1 MDIRKL
7 VCRPLVVGVLGAAL
21 CLPGFGATY
30 TGGDCPAENLLHRW
44 SFNGEG
50 RDLVGGSTASLGA
63 AVTQGDQMVTITIG
77 TAGTGFVD
85 LGTNMLPTDGSPV
98 TIEIWATPHSFTTW
112 SRVFQIGPNANDCLL
127 LAWKRDSDST
137 DRIQITKGGSKMWSV
152 ENVLV
157 GYTANTEYHISVT
170 ITPRTDGKADLAWA
184 RRDARTGAIIKQ
196 GSGTTG
202 KAWSIAEIASGSF
215 YLGHSL
221 SPGDADAHASYNE
234 VRVWNA
240 ALTPEQLTW
249 SARLG
254 ADTLPTAAAAG
265 AENTTISFAA
275 ESRGKVSVNGA
286 AASVSGT
293 ATVAKNELV
302 TLTAVPDANYHF
314 FAWSGDLWAIQSG
327 TVSDASITVYAAS
340 AASFTA
346 SFRQNLSTWT
356 GAGANEFWSTA
367 ANWQDGLLPVE
378 HSQLVFNGNVRTVNQ
393 NDWVASLDKLTF
405 GTDAAPY
412 ALTGN
417 GVVLGAL
424 ENLSAATQTVDLA
437 VSAATNALPISNS
450 GDIVFNQTV
459 TAPTLVFI
467 GSGTTV
473 FNLQVASS
481 AQTLDANAT
490 AVFKGGINAG
500 NADNYF
506 KGGTSYLNGS
516 TSANSI
522 RLQTNDTSLVFDGA
536 DTVCNLAADLT
547 VSSATL
553 AGETTTVNINQ
564 GTLTFGSNFLSDNSG
579 GEGGKTAKAGGNGTI
594 NQTGGDVTVGRYF
607 IVGRDHVGTY
617 NLAGGTLVATATGS
631 DYAFLGEVGGSVGTL
646 NVGGDSRLSVGQS
659 LLVGRYGTGYMNV
672 SGGEVVVPGWL
683 SIAQQTTGVGAVNVT
698 GGKITQTRTNAGLVI
713 GDRGKGAL
721 NISGTGMVDLAGVL
735 SFARNAANVPC
746 ELNLTDGGTLK
757 TSAIRLDNPSSFASM
772 YVDDGTIVANGSGAV
787 LDNFINMPYFS
798 VGSNGMTLDTQNNTV
813 IVNRAFGAGSVGA
826 TITKTGSGVLCMPAS
841 SAVPVKVQEGVLASM
856 PAIADGSVNGNLA
869 AHLLHRW
876 SFNGDFTDSVGGL
889 VASSVGTTF
898 VENTVRTTGGGS
910 AASYVTLDP
919 AALPKDRPFTIEIFA
934 TPRKVY
940 SWSRIFSFG
949 KGAPASTHQN
959 NLFMSWTRGTNQN
972 QEEIR
977 FTYNGEKVVNADE
990 TLQPFT
996 LDTKWHIALTYV
1008 PNVTVDGKGRFFWS
1022 KTDMNGANHR
1032 ESAAF
1037 TSKPVDFQAWGI
1049 DGFYLGR
1056 SYWSADG
1063 DAEADYDEVRIWDV
1077 ALTSEQL
1084 IANAKS
1090 GPDVLPAC
1098 ELLVHRWSFNGNA
1111 KDSVG
1116 GTTASLVGAVAQ
1128 GDQTV
1133 SLTGGATEPGYVNLG
1148 ANMLP
1153 TDGSPVTIE
1162 IWATPH
1168 SFPTWSRV
1176 FDIGPDKN
1184 NYLLLAWTQR
1194 TDDKTDRCQIMKGG
1208 TALMA
1213 VNDKIFGYTLGTEY
1227 HIAVTITPMADGKA
1241 SLVWARRDARTGA
1254 LIKQG
1259 SGTTSASWALA
1270 DIAGGSF
1277 YLGHSQSYPTDADA
1291 NASYN
1296 EVRVWKGALTDAQLT
1311 RNAALGPDVLPT
1323 ESAESIAVV
1332 ELAAGTTFKAPSG
1345 EVTVGTLSGVGTV
1358 SGAVAVVD
1366 TLDIAGEDIGSMTFN
1381 GTLAVKGTWL
1391 LDVDDAD
1398 CDLLTGTGTL
1408 DLSQATIV
1416 VRDVTKLREC
1426 QLLATVGEV
1435 KGYKQAA
1442 VGVKGYRLV
1451 YNNNRLTLASK
1462 GLCIFIR

>member
-1 MDIRKL
+1 MKKS
-7 VCRPLVVGVLGAAL
+7 CQFLVVGVLGAAL
-21 CLPGFGATY
+21 CLPGFGVTY

-44 SFNGEG
+44 SFNGDA
-50 RDLVGGSTASLGA
+50 RDSVGGSTASLGA

-85 LGTNMLPTDGSPV
+85 LGANMLPTDGSPV

-112 SRVFQIGPNANDCLL
+112 SRVFQIGQNASDCLL
-127 LAWKRDSDST
+127 LAWTRDRDST
-137 DRIQITKGGSKMWSV
+137 DRIQITKGGSKMWAV

-184 RRDARTGAIIKQ
+184 RRDARTGAILKQ

-202 KAWSIAEIASGSF
+202 QAWSIADIARGSF

-234 VRVWNA
+234 VRVWKG

-265 AENTTISFAA
+265 AVNTTIAFDA
-275 ESRGKVSVNGA
+275 ESGGKVSANGA

-293 ATVAKNELV
+293 VTAAKNELV

-314 FAWSGDLWAIQSG
+314 FAWSGDIWAVQSG
-327 TVSDASITVYAAS
+327 TASDASITVYAAS
-340 AASFTA
+340 AASFSA
-346 SFRQNLSTWT
+346 SFHQNLSTWT
-356 GAGANEFWSTA
+356 GAGANDFWSTA
-367 ANWQDGLLPVE
+367 ANWQDSFLPVE
-378 HSQLVFNGNVRTVNQ
+378 HSQLVFNGNVQTANQ
-393 NDWVASLDKLTF
+393 NDRIASLDKLTF
-405 GTDAAPY
+405 GADAASY
-412 ALTGN
+412 TLTGN
-417 GVVLGAL
+417 GVALGAL

-437 VSAATNALPISNS
+437 VSAATSTLPISNS
-450 GDIVFNQTV
+450 GDVVFNQAV
-459 TAPTLVFI
+459 TAPALAFT

-473 FNLQVASS
+473 FNQQVASS
-481 AQTLDANAT
+481 TQTLDANAT

-500 NADNYF
+500 TADNYF
-506 KGGTSYLNGS
+506 KGGGTSYLNG
-516 TSANSI
+516 TTAANSI
-522 RLQTNDTSLVFDGA
+522 RLQTNGTTLEFDGA

-553 AGETTTVNINQ
+553 SGETTTVNINQ
-564 GTLTFGSNFLSDNSG
+564 GTLTVGSNFLTDNSG
-579 GEGGKTAKAGGNGTI
+579 GTGGGTAKAGGNGTV
-594 NQTGGDVTVGRYF
+594 NQAGGDVTVGRYF

-617 NLAGGTLVATATGS
+617 NLTGGTLVATATGG

-659 LLVGRYGTGYMNV
+659 FLVGRYGTGYMNV

-683 SIAQQTTGVGAVNVT
+683 SIAQQATGVGAVNVT
-698 GGKITQTRTNAGLVI
+698 GGKITQTKADSGLVI

-721 NISGTGMVDLAGVL
+721 NVSGTGVVDLAGVL
-735 SFARNAANVPC
+735 TFARSAANVPC

-757 TSAIRLDNPSSFASM
+757 TAAIKLGNPSSFASM
-772 YVDDGTIVANGSGAV
+772 YVDDGTIVAKGSDAV

-798 VGSNGMTLDTQNNTV
+798 VGPNGMTLDTQNNTV
-813 IVNRAFGAGSVGA
+813 IVNRAFGAGSAGA
-826 TITKTGSGVLCMPAS
+826 TITKTGSGTLCMPAS
-841 SAVPVKVQEGVLASM
+841 AEVPVRVQEGALASM
-856 PAIADGSVNGNLA
+856 PAIADDSVNANLT

-889 VASSVGTTF
+889 TASSIGTTF

-934 TPRKVY
+934 TPRKIY

-949 KGAPASTHQN
+949 KGTPASTHQN

-996 LDTKWHIALTYV
+996 LNTKWHIALAYV
-1008 PNVTVDGKGRFFWS
+1008 PNVTADGKGRFFWS
-1022 KTDMNGANHR
+1022 KTDMTGANHR

-1037 TSKPVDFQAWGI
+1037 TSMPVDFQTWGV

-1056 SYWSADG
+1056 SFWTADG

-1077 ALTSEQL
+1077 ALTPERL

-1098 ELLVHRWSFNGNA
+1098 ELLVHRWSFNGDA
-1111 KDSVG
+1111 KDSIG
-1116 GTTASLVGAVAQ
+1116 GTTASLEGAVTQ
-1128 GDQTV
+1128 GDQMV
-1133 SLTGGATEPGYVNLG
+1133 SLTGGATGPGYVNLG

-1168 SFPTWSRV
+1168 SFPIWSRV
-1176 FDIGPDKN
+1176 FDIGPNQN
-1184 NYLLLAWTQR
+1184 NCLLLAWTQN
-1194 TDDKTDRCQIMKGG
+1194 TDAKTDRCQIMKGG
-1208 TALMA
+1208 TKLMA
-1213 VNDKIFGYTLGTEY
+1213 VNDKIFGYTLGAEY
-1227 HIAVTITPMADGKA
+1227 HIAVTITPMANGKA

-1259 SGTTSASWALA
+1259 SGTTSAAWSLA
-1270 DIAGGSF
+1270 DIADGSF

-1296 EVRVWKGALTDAQLT
+1296 EVRVWKGALTDAQLS
-1311 RNAALGPDVLPT
+1311 RSAALGPDVLPT
-1323 ESAESIAVV
+1323 ESAESIAAV
-1332 ELAAGTTFKAPSG
+1332 ELAVGTTFKAQSG
-1345 EVTVGTLSGVGTV
+1345 EVTVGKLSGVGTV
-1358 SGAVAVVD
+1358 SGAVRVVD
-1366 TLDIAGEDIGSMTFN
+1366 TLDVAGEEVGTMTLN

-1391 LDVDDAD
+1391 LDRDDTG
-1398 CDLLTGTGTL
+1398 CDLLTGSGTL
-1408 DLSQATIV
+1408 DLSQTTII

-1435 KGYKQAA
+1435 TGYKQAT
-1442 VGVKGYRLV
+1442 VSVKGYKLF
-1451 YNNNRLTLASK
+1451 YNNNRLTLARQ
-1462 GLCIFIR
+1462 GLCVFIR